1 MIMRDP
7 KFLRDSAAELRRW
20 AHSTRD
26 GQKAFRIRKVADRLE
41 DEARTSE
48 TAAAPAESPAEAHH
62 D

>member
-1 MIMRDP
+1 MRDP

-20 AHSTRD
+20 AHATRD

-48 TAAAPAESPAEAHH
+48 TAAAAPAEAPAAAHH